1 MKLIVIEGLDGSG
14 KATQTAL
21 LAKRLIQNGIPVKT
35 VSFPDYEKP
44 WSCLARMY
52 LDGIFGSRPEDVSA
66 FAASS
71 FFAVDRFASYRT
83 GWKADY
89 EAGTVILCD
98 RYVGSNAIHQMAK
111 LPREEWDKYLDWL
124 SDYEYQKLGLPQPSA
139 TVYLRMPLDTAQ
151 SLLSQRYDG
160 DEEKKD
166 IHEKNR
172 SYLSLCHETAAYVA
186 KKWGWRMV
194 ECCDQD
200 ALLAP
205 KQIEQRIWE
214 VLSDFFSDRPF

>member
-1 MKLIVIEGLDGSG
+1 
-14 KATQTAL
+14 
-21 LAKRLIQNGIPVKT
+21 
-35 VSFPDYEKP
+35 
-44 WSCLARMY
+44 
-52 LDGIFGSRPEDVSA
+52 
-66 FAASS
+66 
-71 FFAVDRFASYRT
+71 
-83 GWKADY
+83 
-89 EAGTVILCD
+89 
-98 RYVGSNAIHQMAK
+98 MAK